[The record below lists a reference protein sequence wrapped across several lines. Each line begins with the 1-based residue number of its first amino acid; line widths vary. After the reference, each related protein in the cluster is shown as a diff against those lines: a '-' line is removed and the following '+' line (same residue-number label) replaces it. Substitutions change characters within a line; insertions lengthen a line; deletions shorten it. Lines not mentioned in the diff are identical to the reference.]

1 MWLGVPFSSQAVPVG
16 LVFLGGMVLTL
27 LRRKK
32 GHRDAQKEYPELA
45 AHLGLA
51 HRPSQFQRGVGTLSG
66 EVDGYSVTVDPDEQR
81 RIRVRF
87 RGAPAL
93 DFRSYEQSTRAPHGM
108 GTVYSS
114 DKSFDAFFKTRFAAE
129 EDRERI
135 EALERPS
142 ELIEPLRAVRELKE
156 LSITQ
161 AGITCVFD
169 YGNPS
174 YIPVDVVRALVP
186 ALVKLAQAF
195 DAPEG

>member
-1 MWLGVPFSSQAVPVG
+1 
-16 LVFLGGMVLTL
+16 MVLTV

-32 GHRDAQKEYPELA
+32 GHKDAKKEYPELGA
-45 AHLGLA
+45 RLGLT
-51 HRPSQFQRGVGTLSG
+51 HKPSPFERGVGTLSG
-66 EVDGYSVTVDPDEQR
+66 DIDGYSVTVDPDEQR

-87 RGAPAL
+87 RGAPAV

-108 GTVYSS
+108 GTVYTS
-114 DKSFDAFFKTRFAAE
+114 DKSFDAYFKTRFAAE
-129 EDRERI
+129 MERDRL
-135 EALERPS
+135 EALRSPS

-161 AGITCVFD
+161 TGINCVFD

-174 YIPVDVVRALVP
+174 YIPVTVVGALVP

-195 DAPEG
+195 DAPQS